1 MKEAAVLALQQ
12 KAVSPVLAAVL
23 PMAPELAK
31 SLVGPICDT
40 IRTCVCK
47 DQIVQQELYKT
58 WAKIA
63 PQCLEQFGAFM
74 TLMGQIVDA
83 SKEYDKLTVHQ
94 VDLVIDKICSEPNV
108 PFPEKQEAIRAI
120 IQQQY
125 EHHERL
131 GDKAVSAAKFGAGA
145 AAVGTVGVA
154 GKKGLEAGLRYLENR
169 DKLLAR
175 TSIIQSFSPA
185 GVIKAVGDV
194 IRIIKK

>member
-131 GDKAVSAAKFGAGA
+131 VSRIADGPLACGGD
-145 AAVGTVGVA
+145 TDD
-154 GKKGLEAGLRYLENR
+154 RT
-169 DKLLAR
+169 LLHRNVHAIDLQR
-175 TSIIQSFSPA
+175 LQHSHFTTL
-185 GVIKAVGDV
+185 
-194 IRIIKK
+194 